1 MNINL
6 DDYDFFFDDLIK
18 KYENIVLNIN
28 GDFSYEYVKELY
40 NNNYE
45 YIIFEK
51 FDNRLDLIPYS
62 YFMES
67 FSKNSIIMTRQT
79 LHEEAEIIFKKTD
92 SIIKYPTKNF
102 LRKFHINKILIT

>member
-18 KYENIVLNIN
+18 KYGNITLNIN
-28 GDFSYEYVKELY
+28 GNFSYEYVQELY

-62 YFMES
+62 NFTDT
-67 FSKNSIIMTRQT
+67 FSKNCIIITKQT
-79 LHEEAEIIFKKTD
+79 LNENSVIVFKKTD